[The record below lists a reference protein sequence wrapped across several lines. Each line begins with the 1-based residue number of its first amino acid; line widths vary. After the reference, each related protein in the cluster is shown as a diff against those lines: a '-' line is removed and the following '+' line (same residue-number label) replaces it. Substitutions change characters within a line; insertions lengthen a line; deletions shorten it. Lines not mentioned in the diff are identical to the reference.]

1 MALSQQTISQNVT
14 YKTGRRGDF
23 PGLSLVSD
31 CGEIEVD
38 GTPIKVMMS
47 APGKYELWHPSGLQM
62 QISFKPVLS
71 ALADLLNQQAKAT

>member
-1 MALSQQTISQNVT
+1 MAITQQTISQVIG
-14 YKTGRRGDF
+14 YETGRRADF
-23 PGLSLVSD
+23 PSLSLVSN

>member
-1 MALSQQTISQNVT
+1 MALTQQTISQNIS
-14 YKTGRRGDF
+14 YEAGRREDF
-23 PGLSLVSD
+23 LTHSLVSD

-47 APGKYELWHPSGLQM
+47 APGKYELWHPSGLLM